1 MCLCT
6 PLFNL
11 SFQKYS
17 GSFHK
22 MVIPNGKN
30 IITNHRNDYDRGLN
44 APFFLWQLA
53 PGRVSRGE
61 LVFSERP
68 DIVFTLKKRAYL
80 GFKYLHLEQGH
91 QGLPWRHTWSKI
103 SLASGV
109 GIWPGS
115 APEGDRRAN
124 PGYSREIISFRA
136 WESLDSWECLGT
148 SLEHLEE
155 VAEEREIKAPLF
167 KLLSPTASKR
177 MDAQ

>member
-68 DIVFTLKKRAYL
+68 DIVFTLKKE
-80 GFKYLHLEQGH
+80 H
-91 QGLPWRHTWSKI
+91 
-103 SLASGV
+103 
-109 GIWPGS
+109 IW
-115 APEGDRRAN
+115 
-124 PGYSREIISFRA
+124 
-136 WESLDSWECLGT
+136 DSST
-148 SLEHLEE
+148 S
-155 VAEEREIKAPLF
+155 
-167 KLLSPTASKR
+167 T
-177 MDAQ
+177 